1 MGKSLEKR
9 IDRLIK
15 YMEYK
20 GLNDN
25 RVTKECGLSQGLIGQ
40 ARAGK
45 SDLSATTLEKILEK
59 YQDINSEWLSY
70 GYGEMLK
77 EDENKAVSKTEMRPR
92 YDMKAW
98 AGQLTEYIDESAEM
112 VAVIP
117 QIPKYDFTIRITGD
131 SMEPEYRGGDE
142 VACLKVPKGNFIQ
155 WGKVYVLNT
164 SQGAV
169 IKRLYKG
176 KKGYKCVSD
185 NKRYGEFEIPE
196 DEIYSINLVVG
207 MVRIY

>member
-1 MGKSLEKR
+1 MEKPVERR

-25 RVTKECGLSQGLIGQ
+25 RVTKECDLSQGLLSQ
-40 ARAGK
+40 ARSGK
-45 SDLSATTLEKILEK
+45 SDLSIATIDKILKK
-59 YQDINSEWLSY
+59 YQEINPIWLSS

-77 EDENKAVSKTEMRPR
+77 EGKAVAKTDLRPR
-92 YDMKAW
+92 YDLMAF
-98 AGQLTEYIDESAEM
+98 AGQLTEYVNESAEM
-112 VAVIP
+112 VAAIP

-131 SMEPEYRGGDE
+131 SMEPEYRSGDE
-142 VACLKVPKGNFIQ
+142 VACLKVEKGNFIQ

-169 IKRLYKG
+169 IKRLYRG

-185 NKRYGEFEIPE
+185 NRKYSEFEIPE
-196 DEIYSINLVVG
+196 EEVYSVNLVVG
-207 MVRIY
+207 MIRIY

>member
-1 MGKSLEKR
+1 MEKPVERR

-25 RVTKECGLSQGLIGQ
+25 RVTKECDLSQGLLSQ
-40 ARAGK
+40 ARSGK
-45 SDLSATTLEKILEK
+45 SDLSIATIDKILKK
-59 YQDINSEWLSY
+59 YQEINPIWLSS

-77 EDENKAVSKTEMRPR
+77 EGKAVAKTDLRPR

-131 SMEPEYRGGDE
+131 SMEPEYRSGDE

-176 KKGYKCVSD
+176 KKGYRCVSD

-196 DEIYSINLVVG
+196 DAIYSINLVVG